1 MLRHRACARSRYKRT
16 PVDEFG
22 IIRRYFTRDA
32 KKPGVVVGVGDDG
45 ALLEPTPG
53 LLQVQVIDTLVEGT
67 HFHSNM
73 DAADVGYRVVAVNLS
88 DIAAMGAIPRWMT
101 LALTLWDKD
110 EHWVE
115 RFASGLFD
123 AADEY
128 DVALVG
134 GDTTA
139 GDAVVAS
146 VHITGEV
153 EPGRALLRS
162 GARVGDTVYVT
173 GTVGDAAAGLRVLE
187 SGDHDEF
194 LTRRFLRPAAR
205 IGKGRELAGRAHG
218 AIDISDGLV
227 GDLRK
232 MLDASGVGAEL
243 DVDAVPLS
251 AALRSRFDTD
261 AVLGFAMTGGD
272 DYELCFTAQ
281 PEAVEG
287 IDGITAIGTI
297 VAGQDLVCR
306 RGGEVVVFD
315 DRGYRH
321 FA

>member
-1 MLRHRACARSRYKRT
+1 
-16 PVDEFG
+16 VDEFG

-32 KKPGVVVGVGDDG
+32 GLPGVVVGVGDDG

-73 DAADVGYRVVAVNLS
+73 DAADLGYRVVAVNLS
-88 DIAAMGAIPRWMT
+88 DIAAMGARPRWMT

-110 EHWVE
+110 ERWVE
-115 RFASGLFD
+115 RFASGLFE
-123 AADEY
+123 AAAEH

-146 VHITGEV
+146 IHMTGEV
-153 EPGRALLRS
+153 EPGKALLRS
-162 GARVGDTVYVT
+162 AAQVGDTVYVT
-173 GTVGDAAAGLRVLE
+173 GTVGDAAAGLGLVEDAGRDDVLV
-187 SGDHDEF
+187 
-194 LTRRFLRPAAR
+194 RRFLRPSAR
-205 IGKGRELAGRAHG
+205 IDKGRELAGRAHG

-243 DVDAVPLS
+243 EVDAVPLS
-251 AALRSRFDTD
+251 DALRSRFDPD
-261 AVLGFAMTGGD
+261 AALDFAMTGGD
-272 DYELCFTAQ
+272 DYELCFTAR
-281 PEAVEG
+281 PDDVAG
-287 IDGITAIGTI
+287 IEDITAIGTI
-297 VAGQDLVCR
+297 VEGRDLVCR
-306 RGGEVVVFD
+306 RGGTIVEFD

>member
-1 MLRHRACARSRYKRT
+1 
-16 PVDEFG
+16 VDEFG

-32 KKPGVVVGVGDDG
+32 GRPGVVVGVGDDG

-88 DIAAMGAIPRWMT
+88 DIAAMGATPRWMT

-110 EHWVE
+110 ERWVE
-115 RFASGLFD
+115 GFAAGLFE
-123 AADEY
+123 AASEH

-146 VHITGEV
+146 IHMTGEV
-153 EPGRALLRS
+153 EARKALLRS
-162 GARVGDTVYVT
+162 GAQVGDTVYVT
-173 GTVGDAAAGLRVLE
+173 GTVGDAAAGLGLFDSE
-187 SGDHDEF
+187 QPDDF
-194 LTRRFLRPAAR
+194 LVARFLRPSAR
-205 IGKGRELAGRAHG
+205 IDKGLELAGRAHG

-232 MLDASGVGAEL
+232 MLDASGVGADI
-243 DVDAVPLS
+243 DVAKVPLS
-251 AALRSRFDTD
+251 DALRSRFGHDKALD
-261 AVLGFAMTGGD
+261 FAMTGGD

-281 PEAVEG
+281 PEAVAG
-287 IDGITAIGTI
+287 IEGITAIGTI
-297 VAGQDLVCR
+297 VEGQELVCR
-306 RGGEVVVFD
+306 RDGTIVEFD

-321 FA
+321 FV